1 MNAPPARI
9 LALEPDDAERIAQL
23 AAEIWRH
30 HYPGIISAAQIEYML
45 KQRYEPALIRRE
57 LRERGLWWDKL
68 VSGEAIIGFASCFL
82 TDETNDM
89 KLDKLYVHR
98 DWQRRGLGGR
108 LIAQVCEHARSS
120 GCRRVILAVNRH
132 NAGAIAAY
140 LKYGFAIRGTR
151 VADIGGGF
159 VMDDY
164 LMAREL

>member
-108 LIAQVCEHARSS
+108 LIAQVCERARSS

>member
-1 MNAPPARI
+1 MSAPPA
-9 LALEPDDAERIAQL
+9 LVLPVAADDAERIAEL

-57 LRERGLWWDKL
+57 LQQRGLWWDKL
-68 VSGEAIIGFASCFL
+68 VRGAAIVGFASCFL
-82 TDETNDM
+82 VDASNDM
-89 KLDKLYVHR
+89 KLDKLYVHPNV
-98 DWQRRGLGGR
+98 QRQGLGGR
-108 LIAQVCEHARSS
+108 LIALVCQRARLN
-120 GCRRVILAVNRH
+120 GCCRVVLAVNRH

-140 LKYGFAIRGTR
+140 LRHGFAIRGTR